1 MEKLLHYTWKHKLLP
16 LGTLRTTDGREVEVI
31 SPGLH
36 NRGDAG
42 PDFFNAKIKM
52 DGMVWVGNVELHVKA
67 SDWYRHRHD
76 EDSAYDNV
84 ILHVVEVAD
93 MDVETS
99 QHKVIPTLVVP
110 VPQHLRRDYAELL
123 NTDKY
128 PPCYKIIPS
137 LPALKVHSWLSALQ
151 TERLEQ
157 KTTAIVERVRMM
169 NGSWE
174 DAYFATIA
182 RNYGF
187 GINGE
192 AFDAWAKAMPMSAA
206 TKHRDNLFQIES
218 MFLGQAGLLG
228 KVDEKYSKEYEYL
241 RHKFGFQPMNA
252 ALWRYLRTRPQNF
265 PHVRLLQLA
274 QMYHERRT
282 GLSELLE
289 CKDVKAIGKLYDMKG
304 TKLALMV
311 INTAVPAIFAY
322 GRHHAKEQLCERAF
336 NLLEAL
342 KAEDNN
348 TVRMWADCGL
358 EVNDAG
364 GSQALIQLK
373 KEYCDHKDCL
383 RCRFG
388 HDFLTGEYRNAFL
401 SEGELEGVSRS

>member
-1 MEKLLHYTWKHKLLP
+1 
-16 LGTLRTTDGREVEVI
+16 
-31 SPGLH
+31 
-36 NRGDAG
+36 
-42 PDFFNAKIKM
+42 
-52 DGMVWVGNVELHVKA
+52 
-67 SDWYRHRHD
+67 
-76 EDSAYDNV
+76 
-84 ILHVVEVAD
+84 
-93 MDVETS
+93 
-99 QHKVIPTLVVP
+99 
-110 VPQHLRRDYAELL
+110 
-123 NTDKY
+123 
-128 PPCYKIIPS
+128 
-137 LPALKVHSWLSALQ
+137 
-151 TERLEQ
+151 
-157 KTTAIVERVRMM
+157 
-169 NGSWE
+169 
-174 DAYFATIA
+174 
-182 RNYGF
+182 
-187 GINGE
+187 
-192 AFDAWAKAMPMSAA
+192 MPMSAA
-206 TKHRDNLFQIES
+206 AKHRDNLFQIES

-348 TVRMWADCGL
+348 IVRMWADCGL

-401 SEGELEGVSRS
+401 SEGELEGS